1 MAWFSD
7 KVTKEDVKLF
17 RHKVGDSAGQ
27 QIWEC
32 LVVLIALKVW
42 TDFWLP
48 RKTAITIRSDN
59 YSALAMTARLKV
71 PSSANIIGREVALIY
86 SQACFEPR
94 FVDHV
99 PGATNVLSD
108 DLSRLA
114 DSSSP
119 HEMPALLM
127 NIKPTWYQDALV
139 LGIAACPRSR
149 GEYGTGTR
157 FSITR
162 SGPASELTC
171 QSKK

>member
-1 MAWFSD
+1 M
-7 KVTKEDVKLF
+7 
-17 RHKVGDSAGQ
+17 
-27 QIWEC
+27 
-32 LVVLIALKVW
+32 LIALKVW
-42 TDFWLP
+42 KDVWLP

-99 PGATNVLSD
+99 PGVTNVLSD

-127 NIKPTWYQDALV
+127 DITPTPVPRRDRSWYRCLSAEQGGVKED
-139 LGIAACPRSR
+139 RSE
-149 GEYGTGTR
+149 EYDFQGWTG
-157 FSITR
+157 
-162 SGPASELTC
+162 
-171 QSKK
+171 